1 MEKNKDPKGID
12 KRELNWFM
20 QVITLGDRF
29 DPKDFFDR
37 LKKSIVEFSVIFFG
51 ILLSFYVEQQWG
63 ESEEREDSIENLTNL
78 QGEIGEMIDYT
89 IDFKQNLEI
98 AKELINYQHERW
110 DEDDDFVFID
120 LRTFDIDSSY
130 SIPLDNYTN
139 RLPFNPPRVTY
150 DAIKLDGT
158 FRLLDDV
165 VGRKMTE
172 IYDGTNL
179 KFLIENTSEIEQ
191 KFIDR
196 FKGRVTEYWVKDLDY
211 VDLDNPAFWI
221 ENRKYVQND
230 RFLKYNL
237 FERLVLWNY
246 SVFKQLDGYTEQL
259 KSGKQM
265 IDSILDVRESE
276 IQILYWVI
284 NKKERE

>member
-1 MEKNKDPKGID
+1 
-12 KRELNWFM
+12 
-20 QVITLGDRF
+20 
-29 DPKDFFDR
+29 
-37 LKKSIVEFSVIFFG
+37 
-51 ILLSFYVEQQWG
+51 
-63 ESEEREDSIENLTNL
+63 
-78 QGEIGEMIDYT
+78 
-89 IDFKQNLEI
+89 
-98 AKELINYQHERW
+98 
-110 DEDDDFVFID
+110 
-120 LRTFDIDSSY
+120 
-130 SIPLDNYTN
+130 
-139 RLPFNPPRVTY
+139 
-150 DAIKLDGT
+150 
-158 FRLLDDV
+158 LDDV

-237 FERLVLWNY
+237 FERLELWNY

>member
-1 MEKNKDPKGID
+1 
-12 KRELNWFM
+12 M

-98 AKELINYQHERW
+98 AKELINYQYERW

-237 FERLVLWNY
+237 FERLELWNY